1 MIKIGIVRKYN
12 DKYGIIES
20 EQKII
25 DFSKKDISNNEIIK
39 VNDLVE
45 FRLEEKFPNLLFARN
60 IRVINDDN
68 LEEIEII

>member
-1 MIKIGIVRKYN
+1 MIKIGVVRKYN

-45 FRLEEKFPNLLFARN
+45 FRLEEKFPNILFARN
-60 IRVINDDN
+60 IRVINDDS